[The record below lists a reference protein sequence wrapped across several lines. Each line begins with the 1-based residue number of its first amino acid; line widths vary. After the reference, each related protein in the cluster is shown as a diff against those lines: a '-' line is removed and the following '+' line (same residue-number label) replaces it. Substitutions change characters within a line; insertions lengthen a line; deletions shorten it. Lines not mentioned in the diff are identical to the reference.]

1 MSSISLVESQP
12 ITDRL
17 DRLSTLVERLAEALD
32 QTATGTEAEWLP
44 RKKIAARF
52 GLSPRQADL
61 YLASAVTAGKLAH
74 FKPADLSGRRGHT
87 LYRVSEFEAY
97 IRRLDTEKP

>member
-12 ITDRL
+12 ITERI
-17 DRLSTLVERLAEALD
+17 DRLSTLVERLAETLD

-44 RKKIAARF
+44 RKKIAVRF

-61 YLASAVTAGKLAH
+61 YLASAVTDGKLSH

-97 IRRLDTEKP
+97 IRRLENETP

>member
-1 MSSISLVESQP
+1 MSSIALVESQP
-12 ITDRL
+12 ITERI
-17 DRLSTLVERLAEALD
+17 DRLSTLVERLAETLD

-87 LYRVSEFEAY
+87 LYKVSEFEAY
-97 IRRLDTEKP
+97 IRRLDSKPQ